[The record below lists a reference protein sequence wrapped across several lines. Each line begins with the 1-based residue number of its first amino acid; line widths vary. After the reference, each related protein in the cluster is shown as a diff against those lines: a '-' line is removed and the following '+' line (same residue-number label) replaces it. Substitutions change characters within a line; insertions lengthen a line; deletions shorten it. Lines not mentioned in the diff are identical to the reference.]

1 MKPRIPKG
9 PPQPVRKAREGN
21 DAKHLAMI
29 RLLPCVLCGQQG
41 ITQAHHLL
49 RTGDPTQR
57 GTGRKPADKFCI
69 PLCVHH
75 HTALHAKGDE
85 EAFLMETYG
94 VDGRA
99 LAAALWAE
107 RGNLDGMDRVEFR
120 FRQEAALKMKGAA

>member
-9 PPQPVRKAREGN
+9 LSRPSPKVRPGMSESHLANVRK
-21 DAKHLAMI
+21 
-29 RLLPCVLCGQQG
+29 LPCVLCGIEG
-41 ITQAHHLL
+41 ITQPHHLL

-57 GTGRKPADKFCI
+57 GTGRKAEDKHAI

-99 LAAALWAE
+99 LAASLWAE
-107 RGNLDGMDRVEFR
+107 RGNLPGMERVEFN
-120 FRQEAALKMKGAA
+120 FRQRARRAA